1 MEKGLLLLYINGTEL
16 IVPAKAAG
24 MFMQLMAEGTPIR
37 FDTHYKK
44 KETPDGKGDYDR
56 MEVVTTASIEVKVL
70 DYERLAL
77 AKLTTEALKQD
88 GVIK

>member
-1 MEKGLLLLYINGTEL
+1 MEKGQLILYIEGTEL

-24 MFMQLMAEGTPIR
+24 VFMQLLAEATPIR

-44 KETPDGKGDYDR
+44 KEVPDGKGDYER
-56 MEVVTTASIEVKVL
+56 FEVLKPATIEVKAL

-88 GVIK
+88 GETK

>member
-1 MEKGLLLLYINGTEL
+1 MEKGMLLLYINGTEL
-16 IVPAKAAG
+16 IVPAKAAAL
-24 MFMQLMAEGTPIR
+24 FMQLLADGAPLR
-37 FDTHYKK
+37 YDTHYKK
-44 KETPDGKGDYDR
+44 KETPDGKGDYER
-56 MEVVTTASIEVKVL
+56 MEVVTPANIEVKAL